1 MPESTGRGALTE
13 AVFYILLALQTPLH
27 GYGIM
32 QFVKDISNERVIL
45 GSGTLYGAINTLLE
59 KSWIEI
65 VNKERNS
72 RKKEYII
79 TEIGSEI
86 VFQELERLKEL
97 LDNGNRILRG
107 DNYDS

>member
-65 VNKERNS
+65 VSKERNS

-79 TEIGSEI
+79 TETGSEI